1 MLRTIG
7 MPNDYTGSAFVRSA
21 IAKALAQREKVDPVA
36 LAASRWGRDSDV
48 VGVLKAGVSGG
59 SSSAGNW
66 GHELSDAVTARTEFL
81 DLVRPLTV
89 LGKLENLRQVAANV
103 PYVATATGSTAYWT
117 GQGKA
122 VKVSPLAFSRATMA
136 PLKIGALVVLTNTLL
151 SDSKPESE
159 QLVKRDLV
167 AAVATLSDVTLL
179 DPTNAGISGSTPA
192 AITHGA
198 PTITSSGDVAEDL
211 AAAVDAF
218 AGNFAT
224 AAWVMAPRA
233 AAQIVFASGGRGI
246 GADLGMRGGTL
257 LGLPAIVS
265 AARPSIPAA
274 ARLRSL
280 MLRTS
285 SWSTKAQRSPSARSL
300 WSKWTTTRPATRL
313 PRPRRVRTWSALFAE
328 DA

>member
-1 MLRTIG
+1 MCL
-7 MPNDYTGSAFVRSA
+7 
-21 IAKALAQREKVDPVA
+21 
-36 LAASRWGRDSDV
+36 
-48 VGVLKAGVSGG
+48 
-59 SSSAGNW
+59 
-66 GHELSDAVTARTEFL
+66 
-81 DLVRPLTV
+81 
-89 LGKLENLRQVAANV
+89 
-103 PYVATATGSTAYWT
+103 VATATGSTAYWT

-136 PLKIGALVVLTNTLL
+136 RLKIGALVVLTNTLL

-198 PTITSSGDVAEDL
+198 TTITGTGDVAEDL

-233 AAQIVFASGGRGI
+233 GGADCFASGGRGI

-265 AARPSIPAA
+265 GSSPFDSSGGQIALVDAANIVVCDEGAEITISKVAMVEMDDNPTGDTITPTAA
-274 ARLRSL
+274 SAHMVSL
-280 MLRTS
+280 FRKTQPDCS
-285 SWSTKAQRSPSARSL
+285 
-300 WSKWTTTRPATRL
+300 
-313 PRPRRVRTWSALFAE
+313 
-328 DA
+328 